1 LVREGVRPE
10 LPVDINTKLSSLIQ
24 ECWETDPQER
34 PTFESICTKLQE
46 IKQVPSYT
54 MIGTSQGDSVPAL
67 TFSPLGKAFSQNDLT
82 AVHEI
87 LVKRGYKDDE
97 LSFQVWSKKI
107 QDMHNS
113 RRQGDRAF
121 CEKDYEQAIDCYS
134 QVSPFLYPILVMQY
148 HRLDASKLSIKV
160 LVTS

>member
-1 LVREGVRPE
+1 MWLQ
-10 LPVDINTKLSSLIQ
+10 LSL
-24 ECWETDPQER
+24 
-34 PTFESICTKLQE
+34 
-46 IKQVPSYT
+46 
-54 MIGTSQGDSVPAL
+54 
-67 TFSPLGKAFSQNDLT
+67 
-82 AVHEI
+82 
-87 LVKRGYKDDE
+87 
-97 LSFQVWSKKI
+97 QVWTKKI
-107 QDMHNS
+107 QDMLNS

>member
-1 LVREGVRPE
+1 
-10 LPVDINTKLSSLIQ
+10 
-24 ECWETDPQER
+24 
-34 PTFESICTKLQE
+34 
-46 IKQVPSYT
+46 
-54 MIGTSQGDSVPAL
+54 
-67 TFSPLGKAFSQNDLT
+67 
-82 AVHEI
+82 
-87 LVKRGYKDDE
+87 
-97 LSFQVWSKKI
+97 
-107 QDMHNS
+107 MHNS